1 MYKGVLSNNYLYL
14 SLVKKIQFFN
24 TKFTHLFMK
33 TVLHLGALKTRNWTS
48 RNLTTRH
55 HIARVDN
62 ARPENAAPDQ
72 TEVLEQSGAE

>member
-1 MYKGVLSNNYLYL
+1 VWTGLKG
-14 SLVKKIQFFN
+14 
-24 TKFTHLFMK
+24 
-33 TVLHLGALKTRNWTS
+33 GAENAELDIAEPDNAGIM
-48 RNLTTRH
+48 RH